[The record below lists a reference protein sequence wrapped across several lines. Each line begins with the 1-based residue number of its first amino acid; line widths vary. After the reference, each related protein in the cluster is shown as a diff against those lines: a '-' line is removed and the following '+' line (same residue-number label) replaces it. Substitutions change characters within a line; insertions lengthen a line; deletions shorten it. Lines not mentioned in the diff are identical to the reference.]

1 MIRIKLVYNHAIKF
15 LFLFFL
21 FSCHKEET
29 IKDFDGNIYHATKI
43 GNQIWMLENLKTTR
57 FNNGD
62 PIKNLKTNNDW
73 RGYQKAGYCFYN
85 NDSSFVKDY
94 GYLYNYQCL
103 QDARGIAPEGWR
115 IPTEE
120 DLRELESFIN
130 SNTQAGI
137 FLKEK
142 GSSHWLPSNAIGNNA
157 TGFAALPGGYR
168 DEEGFFYMMNSN
180 GYYWTTTGSF
190 EFYHWSARMFQAF
203 ADVRRDNVFTKYG
216 FTVKCIKEKE

>member
-1 MIRIKLVYNHAIKF
+1 MIRIKIIYNHAIIIF
-15 LFLFFL
+15 LFFFL
-21 FSCHKEET
+21 FSCNNEET
-29 IKDFDGNIYHATKI
+29 VKDFDGNIYNTIKI
-43 GNQIWMLENLKTTR
+43 GNQIWTLENLKTTR

-62 PIKNLKTNNDW
+62 PIKNLKSNSDW
-73 RGYQKAGYCFYN
+73 KSSEKAGYCAYN

-103 QDARGIAPEGWR
+103 QDARGITPEGWR

-120 DLRELESFIN
+120 DLRELELFIN
-130 SNTQAGI
+130 SNAQSEI

-142 GSSHWLPSNAIGNNA
+142 GNSHWLTSNATVNNA
-157 TGFAALPGGYR
+157 TGFNALPGGYR
-168 DEEGFFYMMNSN
+168 DEEGFFYMVNAN
-180 GYYWTTTGSF
+180 GYYWTTRGSF